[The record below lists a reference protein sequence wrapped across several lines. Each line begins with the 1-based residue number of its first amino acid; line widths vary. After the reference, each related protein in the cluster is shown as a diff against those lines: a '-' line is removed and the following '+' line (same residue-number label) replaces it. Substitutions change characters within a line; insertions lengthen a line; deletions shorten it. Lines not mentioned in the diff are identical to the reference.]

1 MTKAQRYFMEIKDK
15 RVAFIGTG
23 VSHLELIKLF
33 LSKGI
38 RCVVC
43 DKKTEDEFD
52 ELIYE
57 ELSAKG
63 CEFSLGEHYL
73 DIIFNCDIVIS
84 KLHEYIILSCNFF
97 CFSDF
102 IICY

>member
-1 MTKAQRYFMEIKDK
+1 MCNILHTTDRIIEGVNDMTKAQRYFMEIKDK

-57 ELSAKG
+57 ELPQRAVSSHWA
-63 CEFSLGEHYL
+63 S
-73 DIIFNCDIVIS
+73 
-84 KLHEYIILSCNFF
+84 IILIS
-97 CFSDF
+97 SLTA
-102 IICY
+102 I

>member
-57 ELSAKG
+57 ELSA
-63 CEFSLGEHYL
+63 SMTW
-73 DIIFNCDIVIS
+73 
-84 KLHEYIILSCNFF
+84 
-97 CFSDF
+97 
-102 IICY
+102 

>member
-1 MTKAQRYFMEIKDK
+1 MTKAQKYFMEIKDK

-43 DKKTEDEFD
+43 DKKTEDEID
-52 ELIYE
+52 ELI
-57 ELSAKG
+57 SR
-63 CEFSLGEHYL
+63 
-73 DIIFNCDIVIS
+73 
-84 KLHEYIILSCNFF
+84 
-97 CFSDF
+97 
-102 IICY
+102 